1 MPTSKR
7 VNPHGCTRRF
17 DGTIAIMTSA
27 PLPQLAGH
35 LLVQCLIEQ
44 GVTHAFG
51 VPGESFLAVLD
62 GFHRYRDQIQ
72 FVINR
77 QEGGAAFMAEAHGKL
92 TGRPGVCIVTR
103 GPGATNAAIG
113 LHTAFQDSTPLV
125 LLVGDVASDTRD
137 REAFQELDYKVLFGP
152 STMGMA
158 KRVERIDDASRIPE
172 YIARAFATAMNG
184 RPGPVVLVL
193 PEDMLVQT
201 MVPNP
206 VTGALPQPLARVE
219 PSDAWS
225 DPGSLRSL
233 RELLLK
239 AERPLVI
246 AGGGGW
252 TPQAAQALQ
261 RFAENWRL
269 PVGNAFRFQDTFDN
283 HHPQYAGD
291 VGIGINPALARRI
304 QDSDLIIAIGPRLG
318 EMTTGGYTLLQ
329 APRSAQTLVHIHASA
344 EELNRVYQADLAI
357 HASMRAAAR
366 SLEVLTAPVS
376 VPWDA
381 WTQACN
387 ADYEANLVPSI
398 IKDLPADN
406 ERGLVDM
413 PSVIA
418 TLQKHLPADAVLTN
432 GAGNFASWL
441 HRFYR
446 YTGLASGHKTQL
458 APTNGA
464 MGYGVPAGIAAAI
477 TTRRTV
483 FTIAG
488 DGDFLMNGQELA
500 TAVQHGAKTIILLL
514 NNGMFGTI
522 RMHQE
527 REYPEHVAGTR
538 LQNPDFSALARAY
551 GYAGVTIRKSADFE
565 AELLGAL
572 ARPEGT
578 VIEVIL
584 EPELISTRGTL
595 AGITQGALS
604 KK

>member
-1 MPTSKR
+1 
-7 VNPHGCTRRF
+7 
-17 DGTIAIMTSA
+17 MTSA

-152 STMGMA
+152 STLGMA

-206 VTGALPQPLARVE
+206 VTGATPQPLARVE

-283 HHPQYAGD
+283 HHPHYAGD
-291 VGIGINPALARRI
+291 VGIGINPALAKRI
-304 QDSDLIIAIGPRLG
+304 KDSDLIIAIGPRLG

-329 APRSAQTLVHIHASA
+329 APRSVQTLVHIHASA

-366 SLEVLTAPVS
+366 SLEVLSAPVS

-387 ADYEANLVPSI
+387 ADYEANLVPSV

-406 ERGLVDM
+406 ERGLVNM
-413 PSVIA
+413 PGVIA

-446 YTGLASGHKTQL
+446 YTGLANGHKTQL

-565 AELLGAL
+565 AELLEAL

-595 AGITQGALS
+595 AAITQGALS

>member
-1 MPTSKR
+1 MHNSCMSSTHTAFSDLQP
-7 VNPHGCTRRF
+7 
-17 DGTIAIMTSA
+17 D
-27 PLPQLAGH
+27 PQIAGH
-35 LLVQCLIEQ
+35 LLVQCLIAQ

-51 VPGESFLAVLD
+51 VPGESYLAVLD
-62 GFHRYRDQIQ
+62 GFHLYRDQIQ

-92 TGRPGVCIVTR
+92 TGRPGVCFVTR
-103 GPGATNAAIG
+103 APGATNASIG
-113 LHTAFQDSTPLV
+113 VHTAYQDSTPMV
-125 LLVGDVASDTRD
+125 LLVGDVASDQRD
-137 REAFQELDYKVLFGP
+137 REAFQEMDYRAMFGP

-158 KRVERIDDASRIPE
+158 KRVERIDDAARIPE
-172 YIARAFATAMNG
+172 YIARAFATAMTG

-193 PEDMLVQT
+193 PEDMLVQ
-201 MVPNP
+201 MLKPDP
-206 VTGALPQPLARVE
+206 VTGALPAPLARVE

-225 DPGSLRSL
+225 DPGALRTL
-233 RELLLK
+233 REMLLK
-239 AERPLVI
+239 SERPFVI

-291 VGIGINPALARRI
+291 VGIGINPALAKRI
-304 QDSDLIIAIGPRLG
+304 AQSDLVIAIGARLG

-329 APRSAQTLVHIHASA
+329 APRSKQTLVHIHASA

-366 SLEVLTAPVS
+366 SLEVLAAPVD

-381 WTQACN
+381 WMQGCN
-387 ADYEANLVPSI
+387 ADYQANLQAST
-398 IKDLPADN
+398 IKDLPADT

-413 PSVIA
+413 HSVIA
-418 TLQKHLPADAVLTN
+418 TLQKHLPTDAVLTN

-446 YTGLASGHKTQL
+446 YTGLASGLKTQL

-477 TTRRTV
+477 TSRGDSRNTGQSRVV

-500 TAVQHGAKTIILLL
+500 TAVQYGAKTIILLL
-514 NNGMFGTI
+514 NNGMYGTI

-527 REYPEHVAGTR
+527 REYPQRVAGTA
-538 LQNPDFSALARAY
+538 LQNPDFAALARAY
-551 GYAGVTIRKSADFE
+551 GYAGVRIQRSADFE
-565 AELLGAL
+565 AELLAAL

-578 VIEVIL
+578 LIEVIL
-584 EPELISTRGTL
+584 DPDLISTRGTL
-595 AGITQGALS
+595 AGITKAALAR
-604 KK
+604 